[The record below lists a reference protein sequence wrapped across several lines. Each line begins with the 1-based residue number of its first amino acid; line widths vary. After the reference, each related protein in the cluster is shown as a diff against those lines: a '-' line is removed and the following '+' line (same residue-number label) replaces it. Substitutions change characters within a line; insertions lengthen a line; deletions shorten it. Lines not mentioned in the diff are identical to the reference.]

1 MYFLFFFHEKPKK
14 NSLSNIYPWRES
26 LPTSKPREIN
36 LPLNVF
42 KNRLTNI
49 SEMDLFSQA
58 FAFLSLNTKQ
68 EDLFEPLSE
77 KGETSLLLYHTPYT
91 FLTSYL
97 NCYENKIKFYI

>member
-1 MYFLFFFHEKPKK
+1 MHFSFFVHEKP
-14 NSLSNIYPWRES
+14 NTYTWRES
-26 LPTSKPREIN
+26 LPSSKTREIN
-36 LPLNVF
+36 VHLNVF

-58 FAFLSLNTKQ
+58 FAFLSVNTKQ

-77 KGETSLLLYHTPYT
+77 KGETRLLLNQTACP

-97 NCYENKIKFYI
+97 NCYENNFKFGKSNYTF

>member
-1 MYFLFFFHEKPKK
+1 MA
-14 NSLSNIYPWRES
+14 NIYPLRES
-26 LPTSKPREIN
+26 LLSSKARKIN
-36 LPLNVF
+36 VNLNVF

-77 KGETSLLLYHTPYT
+77 KGETRLLLHQTTCTY
-91 FLTSYL
+91 LTSYL
-97 NCYENKIKFYI
+97 NCFLGNRILRFI